1 MMLRTNARAFLGAC
15 SRFGGQRLLSRF
27 STVSR
32 NYYSVLG
39 VSPSAETEEIREA
52 YKRLAKEYHPSL
64 FAEAAQA
71 VGAD

>member
-15 SRFGGQRLLSRF
+15 SSFRGQRLLSKF
-27 STVSR
+27 SSVSR

-39 VSPSAETEEIREA
+39 VTPNADSQEIREA

-64 FAEAAQA
+64 FAQEAQA
-71 VGAD
+71 VGAG